1 MKSKL
6 PKIIFSAFLTI
17 TLVVPILGNV
27 NSNVGLNG
35 HGMTNIN
42 TEDPAEMR

>member
-17 TLVVPILGNV
+17 TLCIPILGSV
-27 NSNVGLNG
+27 NFNVGSNG
-35 HGMTNIN
+35 HEMININ